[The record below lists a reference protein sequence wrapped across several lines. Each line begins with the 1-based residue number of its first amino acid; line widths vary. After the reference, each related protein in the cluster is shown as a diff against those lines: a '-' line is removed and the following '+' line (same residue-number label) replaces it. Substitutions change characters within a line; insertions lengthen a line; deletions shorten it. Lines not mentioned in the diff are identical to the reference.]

1 MYSPHDARIH
11 DVIQKTIHAEGLSLV
26 LRNRH
31 IRRFRSIYKSLH
43 SFVEEIHTIFKTLLD
58 FRNNFG
64 VKSLPIDYMRKT
76 LRHSFL
82 LFSYCLL
89 SSVAFGQSKF
99 TVSGYVK
106 DSETGETLIGANVFL
121 ENEITTGM
129 VTNTYGFYSITLPEG
144 PQKLVFSY
152 LGYHT
157 RTEALTLNENT
168 NLNIALTQG
177 VEMEEVIV
185 EAKADEEDENV
196 QSTSMGRVSLPI
208 EQVKVLPALL
218 GEVDILKTLQLLPGV
233 SSAGEGSAGFY
244 VRGGGADQNLVL
256 LDEAVVYNSGHF
268 LGFFSVFN
276 SDAIKN
282 TTLIKGGIPAVYGGR
297 LSSVV
302 DIQMKEGNNQD
313 FQGEGGIG
321 LISSR
326 LTLEGPIVKNKS
338 SFLIS
343 GRRTYGF
350 DLAQPLVKQTDFAGT
365 NYFFYD
371 FNAKMN
377 YQFSQKDRVYL
388 SGYFGRDVLTLAQP
402 GRNFE
407 FKLPYGN
414 ATATLRWNHL
424 FNDRLF
430 FNLSAI
436 YNDYQFKAGFD
447 QDDFSFDVF
456 SGVRDYSAKFDFDYF
471 PSNNHQVKTGIHA
484 THHRLTPNIVTG
496 NSGDVEFESTATA
509 KYANEYAM
517 YIQDDW
523 KINPWFRVNLGLRG
537 TMFQQTG
544 PYTSGITG
552 KTYSDGE
559 VVKTYSSL
567 EPRIFLNTTL
577 NPNVSF
583 KGGVTATTQYL
594 HLVSNSSS
602 TLPAD
607 VWVPSSEIVKPQ
619 RGWQYALGYFQNIR
633 KNEFEASVEAYY
645 KSLKDQIDY
654 RESYVDNSVDQVEN
668 EFVFG
673 SGEAYGLEFFL
684 RKNVGALNGWIGYTL
699 SRTDRTF
706 PDIENGRTYPT
717 TYDRTHDLSF
727 VANYNMS
734 AKLIAG
740 IVFVYATGKSY
751 TPPERVYLID
761 GELQT
766 DYGPRNSQ
774 RLEPYHRMDVSLTW
788 IPNPASKK
796 NFRSEWVFS
805 VYNVYNRK
813 NTFFLYT
820 DYETDLQSGTADVKA
835 YKVSIF
841 PILPSVTWNFKFK

>member
-1 MYSPHDARIH
+1 VFIDEIEM
-11 DVIQKTIHAEGLSLV
+11 LL
-26 LRNRH
+26 N
-31 IRRFRSIYKSLH
+31 
-43 SFVEEIHTIFKTLLD
+43 SFYV
-58 FRNNFG
+58 
-64 VKSLPIDYMRKT
+64 
-76 LRHSFL
+76 
-82 LFSYCLL
+82 YCNKMT
-89 SSVAFGQSKF
+89 SVAFFNDHMSLFLQRTILAGFMCLVSLSGHAQVRH
-99 TVSGYVK
+99 TISGYVK
-106 DSETGETLIGANVFL
+106 DDQSGETLIGANVYL
-121 ENEITTGM
+121 ENDATTGT
-129 VTNTYGFYSITLPEG
+129 VTNTYGFFSMTLPEG
-144 PQKLVFSY
+144 VHRIVVSY
-152 LGYHT
+152 LGYQHHV
-157 RTEALTLNENT
+157 EELTLLSNT
-168 NLNIALTQG
+168 NLNISMVQG
-177 VEMEEVIV
+177 IEMQEVV
-185 EAKADEEDENV
+185 VAAKGEEEDENV

-208 EQVKVLPALL
+208 EQIKVLPALL
-218 GEVDILKTLQLLPGV
+218 GEVDILKTIQLLPGV

-297 LSSVV
+297 LSSVL
-302 DIQMKEGNNQD
+302 DIQMKEGNNQN

-326 LTLEGPIVKNKS
+326 LTLEGPIVKGKS
-338 SFLIS
+338 SFLVS

-350 DLAQPLVKQTDFAGT
+350 DLAQPFIRQTDFAGT

-371 FNAKMN
+371 LNAKMN
-377 YQFSQKDRVYL
+377 YQFSQKDRIYL
-388 SGYFGRDVLTLAQP
+388 SGYFGRDVLTFAQP
-402 GRNFE
+402 GRDFQ
-407 FKLPYGN
+407 FTLPYGN

-424 FNDRLF
+424 FTEKLF

-436 YNDYQFKAGFD
+436 YNDYQFKAGFE
-447 QDDFSFDVF
+447 QEEFNFDIF
-456 SGVRDYSAKFDFDYF
+456 SGVRDFTAKFDFDYF
-471 PSNNHQVKTGIHA
+471 PSNDHQVKTGIHA
-484 THHRLTPNIVTG
+484 TKHRLTPNIIRGSAGET
-496 NSGDVEFESTATA
+496 EFENTATA
-509 KYANEYAM
+509 KYANEYAI
-517 YIQDDW
+517 YLQDDW

-537 TMFQQTG
+537 TLFQQIG
-544 PYTSGITG
+544 PYTSSINGEVYET
-552 KTYSDGE
+552 GE

-567 EPRIFLNTTL
+567 EPRIFINTSL
-577 NPNVSF
+577 NPNASL
-583 KGGVTATTQYL
+583 KAGVTATTQYL

-619 RGWQYALGYFQNIR
+619 RGWQYAAGYFQNIR
-633 KNEFEASVEAYY
+633 RGMYEASVEAYY
-645 KSLKDQIDY
+645 KSLQDQIDY

-673 SGEAYGLEFFL
+673 SGEAYGLEFFI
-684 RKNVGALNGWIGYTL
+684 RKNSGKLNGWIGYTL

-706 PDIENGRTYPT
+706 PDIKNGRTYPT

-727 VANYNMS
+727 VSNYNIS
-734 AKLIAG
+734 PKLIAG
-740 IVFVYATGKSY
+740 VVFVYATGKSY

-774 RLEPYHRMDVSLTW
+774 RLEPYHRMDLSLTW
-788 IPNPASKK
+788 IPNPTSKK
-796 NFRSEWVFS
+796 NFTSEWVFS
-805 VYNVYNRK
+805 VYNAYNRQ

-820 DYETDLQSGTADVKA
+820 DYETDLQSGTAEVKA

>member
-1 MYSPHDARIH
+1 MFIDEI
-11 DVIQKTIHAEGLSLV
+11 EMLL
-26 LRNRH
+26 N
-31 IRRFRSIYKSLH
+31 
-43 SFVEEIHTIFKTLLD
+43 SFYV
-58 FRNNFG
+58 
-64 VKSLPIDYMRKT
+64 
-76 LRHSFL
+76 
-82 LFSYCLL
+82 YCNKMT
-89 SSVAFGQSKF
+89 SVAFFNDHMSLFLQRTILAGFMCLVSLSGHAQVRH
-99 TVSGYVK
+99 TISGYVK
-106 DSETGETLIGANVFL
+106 DDQSGETLIGANVYL
-121 ENEITTGM
+121 ENDATTGT
-129 VTNTYGFYSITLPEG
+129 VTNTYGFFSMTLPEG
-144 PQKLVFSY
+144 VHRIVVSY
-152 LGYHT
+152 LGYQHHV
-157 RTEALTLNENT
+157 EELTLLSNT
-168 NLNIALTQG
+168 NLNISMVQG
-177 VEMEEVIV
+177 IEMQEVV
-185 EAKADEEDENV
+185 VAAKGEEEDENV

-208 EQVKVLPALL
+208 EQIKVLPALL
-218 GEVDILKTLQLLPGV
+218 GEVDILKTIQLLPGV

-297 LSSVV
+297 LSSVL
-302 DIQMKEGNNQD
+302 DIQMKEGNNQN

-350 DLAQPLVKQTDFAGT
+350 DLAQPFIRQTDFAGT

-371 FNAKMN
+371 LNAKMN
-377 YQFSQKDRVYL
+377 YQFSQKDRIYL
-388 SGYFGRDVLTLAQP
+388 SGYFGRDVLTFAQP
-402 GRNFE
+402 GRDFQ
-407 FKLPYGN
+407 FTLPYGN
-414 ATATLRWNHL
+414 ATATFRWNHL
-424 FNDRLF
+424 FTEKLF

-436 YNDYQFKAGFD
+436 YNDYQFKAGFE
-447 QDDFSFDVF
+447 QEEFNFDIF
-456 SGVRDYSAKFDFDYF
+456 SGVRDFTAKFDFDYF
-471 PSNNHQVKTGIHA
+471 PSNDHQVKTGIHA
-484 THHRLTPNIVTG
+484 TKHRLTPNIIRGSAGET
-496 NSGDVEFESTATA
+496 EFENTATA
-509 KYANEYAM
+509 KYANEYAI
-517 YIQDDW
+517 YLQDDW
-523 KINPWFRVNLGLRG
+523 KINPWLRVNLGLRG
-537 TMFQQTG
+537 TLFQQTG
-544 PYTSGITG
+544 PYTSSIN
-552 KTYSDGE
+552 GE
-559 VVKTYSSL
+559 VYETGDIVKTYSSL
-567 EPRIFLNTTL
+567 EPRIFINTSL
-577 NPNVSF
+577 NPNASL
-583 KGGVTATTQYL
+583 KAGVTATTQYL

-619 RGWQYALGYFQNIR
+619 RGWQYAAGYFQNIR
-633 KNEFEASVEAYY
+633 RGMYEASVEAYY
-645 KSLKDQIDY
+645 KSLQDQIDY

-673 SGEAYGLEFFL
+673 SGEAYGLEFFI
-684 RKNVGALNGWIGYTL
+684 RKNSGKLNGWIGYTL

-727 VANYNMS
+727 VSNYNIS
-734 AKLIAG
+734 PKLIAG
-740 IVFVYATGKSY
+740 VVFVYATGKSY

-788 IPNPASKK
+788 IPNPTSKK
-796 NFRSEWVFS
+796 NFTSEWVFS
-805 VYNVYNRK
+805 VYNAYNRQ

-820 DYETDLQSGTADVKA
+820 DYETDLQSGTAEVKA

>member
-1 MYSPHDARIH
+1 MKFICESKDTSYRWPYKIITSFSH
-11 DVIQKTIHAEGLSLV
+11 KG
-26 LRNRH
+26 
-31 IRRFRSIYKSLH
+31 FRVFFHNMIT
-43 SFVEEIHTIFKTLLD
+43 FVDEIPDIFKTFLD
-58 FRNNFG
+58 FRN
-64 VKSLPIDYMRKT
+64 KMHPSTLPIDHMRNKLNRT
-76 LRHSFL
+76 ILTISW
-82 LFSYCLL
+82 CLL
-89 SSVAFGQSKF
+89 VVMLHGQARH

-106 DSETGETLIGANVFL
+106 DIESGETLIGANVFL
-121 ENEITTGM
+121 ENDVSVGT
-129 VTNTYGFYSITLPEG
+129 VTNTYGFYSISLPEG
-144 PQKLVFSY
+144 VQSIAFSF
-152 LGYHT
+152 LGYQTHVDT
-157 RTEALTLNENT
+157 LTLSENT
-168 NLNIALTQG
+168 TLNVLLTQG
-177 VEMEEVIV
+177 IEMQEVVVSAI
-185 EAKADEEDENV
+185 ADEDDENV

-208 EQVKVLPALL
+208 EQVKILPALL

-297 LSSVV
+297 LASVV

-371 FNAKMN
+371 FNAKIN
-377 YQFSQKDRVYL
+377 YQFSQRDRVYL

-402 GRNFE
+402 GRDFE

-414 ATATLRWNHL
+414 ATTTLRWNHL
-424 FNDRLF
+424 FNDKLF

-436 YNDYQFKAGFD
+436 YNDYQFKAGFK
-447 QDDFSFDVF
+447 QEEFEFDVF
-456 SGVRDYSAKFDFDYF
+456 SGVRDFTAKFDFDYF
-471 PSNNHQVKTGIHA
+471 PSNEHQVKTGVHA
-484 THHRLTPNIVTG
+484 THHRLTPNIITG
-496 NSGDVEFESTATA
+496 SAGDEEFENTATA
-509 KYANEYAM
+509 KYGNEYAL
-517 YIQDDW
+517 YVQDDW

-537 TMFQQTG
+537 TMFQKTG
-544 PYTSGITG
+544 PYKSGITG
-552 KTYSDGE
+552 KTYKDGE

-577 NPNVSF
+577 NPNVAF
-583 KGGVTATTQYL
+583 KAGVTATTQYL

-607 VWVPSSEIVKPQ
+607 VWVPSSELVKPQ
-619 RGWQYALGYFQNIR
+619 RGWQYAVGYFQNIR
-633 KNEFEASVEAYY
+633 RNEFEASVEAYY

-673 SGEAYGLEFFL
+673 DGEAYGMEFFL
-684 RKNVGALNGWIGYTL
+684 RKNRGALNGWISYTL
-699 SRTDRTF
+699 SRTERTF

-717 TYDRTHDLSF
+717 TYDRTHDMSF
-727 VANYNMS
+727 VANYTIS
-734 AKLIAG
+734 PKLIAG
-740 IVFVYATGKSY
+740 LVFVYATGKSY
-751 TPPERVYLID
+751 TPAERVYLID

-774 RLEPYHRMDVSLTW
+774 RLEPYNRMDVSLTW
-788 IPNPASKK
+788 IPNPTSKK
-796 NFRSEWVFS
+796 NFKSEWVFS
-805 VYNVYNRK
+805 IYNAYNRK

>member
-1 MYSPHDARIH
+1 M
-11 DVIQKTIHAEGLSLV
+11 
-26 LRNRH
+26 
-31 IRRFRSIYKSLH
+31 LH
-43 SFVEEIHTIFKTLLD
+43 GQVRHTI
-58 FRNNFG
+58 
-64 VKSLPIDYMRKT
+64 
-76 LRHSFL
+76 
-82 LFSYCLL
+82 
-89 SSVAFGQSKF
+89 
-99 TVSGYVK
+99 SGYVK
-106 DSETGETLIGANVFL
+106 DLESGETLIGANVFL
-121 ENEITTGM
+121 ENDASIGT
-129 VTNTYGFYSITLPEG
+129 VTNTYGFYSITLSEG
-144 PQKLVFSY
+144 EHRIAFSF
-152 LGYHT
+152 LGYQT
-157 RTEALTLNENT
+157 YIETLTITKST
-168 NLNIALTQG
+168 NLNVQLTQG
-177 VEMEEVIV
+177 IEMKEVV
-185 EAKADEEDENV
+185 VSAAAEEEDENV
-196 QSTSMGRVSLPI
+196 TSTSMGRVSLPI
-208 EQVKVLPALL
+208 EQVKILPALL

-302 DIQMKEGNNQD
+302 DVQMKEGNNQE

-350 DLAQPLVKQTDFAGT
+350 DLAQPLVRQTDFAGT

-371 FNAKMN
+371 FNAKVN
-377 YQFSQKDRVYL
+377 FQFSQRDRVYL

-402 GRNFE
+402 GRDFE

-414 ATATLRWNHL
+414 ATTTLRWNHL
-424 FNDRLF
+424 FNDQLF

-436 YNDYQFKAGFD
+436 YNDYQFKAGFE
-447 QDDFSFDVF
+447 QEEFSFDVF
-456 SGVRDYSAKFDFDYF
+456 SGVRDFTAKFDFDYF
-471 PSNNHQVKTGIHA
+471 PSNSHQVKTGVHA
-484 THHRLTPNIVTG
+484 THHRLTPNIITG
-496 NSGDVEFESTATA
+496 SSGDAEFENTATA
-509 KYANEYAM
+509 KFGNEYAI
-517 YIQDDW
+517 YLQDDW
-523 KINPWFRVNLGLRG
+523 KLNPWFRVNLGLRG
-537 TMFQQTG
+537 TLFQQTG
-544 PYTSGITG
+544 PYTSDISG
-552 KTYSDGE
+552 KTFKDGE
-559 VVKTYSSL
+559 VVKTYGSV
-567 EPRIFLNTTL
+567 EPRFFLNTTL
-577 NPNVSF
+577 NPTIAF
-583 KGGVTATTQYL
+583 KAGVTATTQYL

-607 VWVPSSEIVKPQ
+607 VWVPSSELVKPQ
-619 RGWQYALGYFQNIR
+619 RGWQYAVGYFQNIR

-673 SGEAYGLEFFL
+673 EGKAYGLEFFL
-684 RKNVGALNGWIGYTL
+684 RKNKGALNGWISYTL
-699 SRTDRTF
+699 SRTERTF

-727 VANYNMS
+727 VVNYTIS
-734 AKLIAG
+734 PKLIAG
-740 IVFVYATGKSY
+740 MVFVYATGKSY
-751 TPPERVYLID
+751 TPPERVYLI
-761 GELQT
+761 GGQLQT

-774 RLEPYHRMDVSLTW
+774 RLEPYNRMDISLTW
-788 IPNPASKK
+788 IPNPTSTK
-796 NFRSEWVFS
+796 NFKSEWVFS
-805 VYNVYNRK
+805 IYNVYNRK

-820 DYETDLQSGTADVKA
+820 DYETDLQAGTADVKA

>member
-1 MYSPHDARIH
+1 VFIDEIEM
-11 DVIQKTIHAEGLSLV
+11 LL
-26 LRNRH
+26 N
-31 IRRFRSIYKSLH
+31 
-43 SFVEEIHTIFKTLLD
+43 SFYV
-58 FRNNFG
+58 
-64 VKSLPIDYMRKT
+64 
-76 LRHSFL
+76 
-82 LFSYCLL
+82 YCNKMT
-89 SSVAFGQSKF
+89 SVAFFNDHMSLFLQRTILAGFMCLVSLSGHAQVRH
-99 TVSGYVK
+99 TISGYVK
-106 DSETGETLIGANVFL
+106 DNQSGETLIGANVYL
-121 ENEITTGM
+121 ENDATTGT
-129 VTNTYGFYSITLPEG
+129 VTNTYGFFSMTLPEG
-144 PQKLVFSY
+144 VHRIVVSY
-152 LGYHT
+152 LGYQHHV
-157 RTEALTLNENT
+157 EELTLLSNT
-168 NLNIALTQG
+168 NLNISMVQG
-177 VEMEEVIV
+177 IEMQEVV
-185 EAKADEEDENV
+185 VAAKGEEEDENV

-208 EQVKVLPALL
+208 EQIKVLPALL
-218 GEVDILKTLQLLPGV
+218 GEVDILKTIQLLPGV

-297 LSSVV
+297 LSSVL
-302 DIQMKEGNNQD
+302 DIQMKEGNNQN

-326 LTLEGPIVKNKS
+326 LTLEGPIVKGKS
-338 SFLIS
+338 SFLVS

-350 DLAQPLVKQTDFAGT
+350 DLAQPFIRQTDFAGT

-371 FNAKMN
+371 LNAKMN
-377 YQFSQKDRVYL
+377 YQFSQKDRIYL
-388 SGYFGRDVLTLAQP
+388 SGYFGRDVLTFAQP
-402 GRNFE
+402 GRDFQ
-407 FKLPYGN
+407 FTLPYGN
-414 ATATLRWNHL
+414 ATATFRWNHL
-424 FNDRLF
+424 FTEKLF

-436 YNDYQFKAGFD
+436 YNDYQFKAGFE
-447 QDDFSFDVF
+447 QEEFNFDIF
-456 SGVRDYSAKFDFDYF
+456 SGVRDFTAKFDFDYF
-471 PSNNHQVKTGIHA
+471 PSNDHQVKTGIHA
-484 THHRLTPNIVTG
+484 TKHRLTPNIIRGSAGET
-496 NSGDVEFESTATA
+496 EFENTATA
-509 KYANEYAM
+509 KYANEYAI
-517 YIQDDW
+517 YLQDDW

-537 TMFQQTG
+537 TLFQQIG
-544 PYTSGITG
+544 PYTSGINGEVYET
-552 KTYSDGE
+552 GE
-559 VVKTYSSL
+559 VVKTYSSI
-567 EPRIFLNTTL
+567 EPRIFINTSL
-577 NPNVSF
+577 SPNASL
-583 KGGVTATTQYL
+583 KAGVTATTQYL

-619 RGWQYALGYFQNIR
+619 RGWQYAAGYFQSIR
-633 KNEFEASVEAYY
+633 RGMYEASVEAYY
-645 KSLKDQIDY
+645 KSLQDQIDY

-673 SGEAYGLEFFL
+673 SGEAYGLEFFI
-684 RKNVGALNGWIGYTL
+684 RKNSGKLNGWIGYTL

-727 VANYNMS
+727 VSNYNIS
-734 AKLIAG
+734 PKLIAG
-740 IVFVYATGKSY
+740 VVFVYATGKSY

-774 RLEPYHRMDVSLTW
+774 RLEPYHRMDLSLTW
-788 IPNPASKK
+788 IPNPTSKK
-796 NFRSEWVFS
+796 NFTSEWVFS
-805 VYNVYNRK
+805 VYNAYNRQ

-820 DYETDLQSGTADVKA
+820 DYETDLQTGTADVNA

>member
-1 MYSPHDARIH
+1 MERLLNSFY
-11 DVIQKTIHAEGLSLV
+11 VYCNKKT
-26 LRNRH
+26 
-31 IRRFRSIYKSLH
+31 
-43 SFVEEIHTIFKTLLD
+43 
-58 FRNNFG
+58 
-64 VKSLPIDYMRKT
+64 
-76 LRHSFL
+76 
-82 LFSYCLL
+82 
-89 SSVAFGQSKF
+89 SVAFFIDHMRLYLQRTLLAGFMCFVSLSGHAQVRHTISGFIKDDQS
-99 TVSGYVK
+99 
-106 DSETGETLIGANVFL
+106 GETLIGANVFL
-121 ENEITTGM
+121 EKDGNTGT
-129 VTNTYGFYSITLPEG
+129 VTNTYGFFSITLPEG
-144 PQKLVFSY
+144 VHRIVVSY
-152 LGYHT
+152 LGYQN
-157 RTEALTLNENT
+157 RIVDVSLTENMDLNVD
-168 NLNIALTQG
+168 LIQG
-177 VEMEEVIV
+177 IEMQEVV
-185 EAKADEEDENV
+185 VSASRDEKDDNV
-196 QSTSMGRVSLPI
+196 KSTSMGRVNLPM
-208 EQVKVLPALL
+208 EQIKVLPALL
-218 GEVDILKTLQLLPGV
+218 GEVDILKTIQLLPGV

-297 LSSVV
+297 LSSVL
-302 DIQMKEGNNQD
+302 DIQMKEGNNQE

-326 LTLEGPIVKNKS
+326 LTLEGPIVKDKS
-338 SFLIS
+338 SFLVS

-350 DLAQPLVKQTDFAGT
+350 DLAQPFVRQTAFAGT

-371 FNAKMN
+371 MNAKVN
-377 YQFSQKDRVYL
+377 YQFSQQDRVYL

-402 GRNFE
+402 GRDFE

-424 FNDRLF
+424 FNDKLF

-447 QDDFSFDVF
+447 QEEFSFEVF
-456 SGVRDYSAKFDFDYF
+456 SGVRDFTAKFDFDYF
-471 PSNNHQVKTGIHA
+471 PSNDHQVKTGIHA
-484 THHRLTPNIVTG
+484 THHRLTPNIISG
-496 NSGDVEFESTATA
+496 SSGDIEFENAATA
-509 KYANEYAM
+509 KYAYEYAM

-523 KINPWFRVNLGLRG
+523 KINPWIRLNLGLRA
-537 TMFQQTG
+537 TLFQQIG
-544 PYTSGITG
+544 PYTSVSTG
-552 KTYSDGE
+552 DVYESGE
-559 VVKTYSSL
+559 VVTTYGSL
-567 EPRIFLNTTL
+567 EPRIFVNTSL
-577 NPNVSF
+577 SPSASL
-583 KGGVTATTQYL
+583 KAGVTSTTQYL

-607 VWVPSSEIVKPQ
+607 VWVPSSDLVKPQ
-619 RGWQYALGYFQNIR
+619 RGWQYAAGYFQNIR
-633 KNEFEASVEAYY
+633 KDMYEASIEVYY

-654 RESYVDNSVDQVEN
+654 RESYVDNGVDQVET

-673 SGEAYGLEFFL
+673 DGKAYGLEFFL
-684 RKNVGALNGWIGYTL
+684 RKNKGLLNGWIGYTL

-706 PDIENGRTYPT
+706 PDIENGRTYPA

-727 VANYNMS
+727 VANYSMS
-734 AKLIAG
+734 KKLTAG
-740 IVFVYATGKSY
+740 FVFVYATGRAY

-761 GELQT
+761 GQLQT

-788 IPNPASKK
+788 VPNPMSKK

-805 VYNVYNRK
+805 IYNVYNRN
-813 NTFFLYT
+813 NTFFIYT
-820 DYETDLQSGTADVKA
+820 DYETDFQSGTADVRA
-835 YKVSIF
+835 YKISIF

>member
-1 MYSPHDARIH
+1 MTSIAFSKAYMRLLL
-11 DVIQKTIHAEGLSLV
+11 QRTILAGFMCLVSLSGQAQV
-26 LRNRH
+26 R
-31 IRRFRSIYKSLH
+31 
-43 SFVEEIHTIFKTLLD
+43 HTI
-58 FRNNFG
+58 
-64 VKSLPIDYMRKT
+64 
-76 LRHSFL
+76 
-82 LFSYCLL
+82 
-89 SSVAFGQSKF
+89 
-99 TVSGYVK
+99 SGYVK
-106 DSETGETLIGANVFL
+106 DHQSGETLIGANVYL
-121 ENEITTGM
+121 ENNATTGT
-129 VTNTYGFYSITLPEG
+129 VTNTYGFFSITLPEG
-144 PQKLVFSY
+144 VHRIVVSY
-152 LGYHT
+152 LGYQVHI
-157 RTEALTLNENT
+157 EEVNLMSNA
-168 NLNIALTQG
+168 NLNINMVQG
-177 VEMEEVIV
+177 IEMQEVV
-185 EAKADEEDENV
+185 VAAKGKEEDENV

-208 EQVKVLPALL
+208 EQIKVLPALL
-218 GEVDILKTLQLLPGV
+218 GEVDILKTIQLLPGV

-297 LSSVV
+297 LSSVL
-302 DIQMKEGNNQD
+302 DIQMKDGNNQN

-350 DLAQPLVKQTDFAGT
+350 DLAQPLIRQTDFAGT

-371 FNAKMN
+371 LNAKMN
-377 YQFSQKDRVYL
+377 YQFSQKDRIYL
-388 SGYFGRDVLTLAQP
+388 SGYFGRDVLTFAQP
-402 GRNFE
+402 GRD
-407 FKLPYGN
+407 FKFTLPYGN
-414 ATATLRWNHL
+414 ATATFRWNHL
-424 FNDRLF
+424 FTEKLF

-436 YNDYQFKAGFD
+436 YNDYQFKAGFN
-447 QDDFSFDVF
+447 QEEFNFDIF
-456 SGVRDYSAKFDFDYF
+456 SGVRDFTAKFDFDYF
-471 PSNNHQVKTGIHA
+471 PSNDHQVKAGIHA
-484 THHRLTPNIVTG
+484 TKHRLTPNIIRGSAGET
-496 NSGDVEFESTATA
+496 EFENTATA
-509 KYANEYAM
+509 KYANEYAV
-517 YIQDDW
+517 YLQDDW
-523 KINPWFRVNLGLRG
+523 KINSWLRVNLGLRG
-537 TMFQQTG
+537 TLFQQTG
-544 PYTSGITG
+544 PYTSGINGEVYETV
-552 KTYSDGE
+552 E

-567 EPRIFLNTTL
+567 EPRIFINTSL
-577 NPNVSF
+577 NPNASI
-583 KGGVTATTQYL
+583 KAGVTATTQYL

-607 VWVPSSEIVKPQ
+607 VWVPSSEVVKPQ
-619 RGWQYALGYFQNIR
+619 RGWQYAAGYFQNIR
-633 KNEFEASVEAYY
+633 RGMFEASIEAYY
-645 KSLKDQIDY
+645 KSLQDQIDY

-673 SGEAYGLEFFL
+673 SGEAYGLELFI
-684 RKNVGALNGWIGYTL
+684 RKNSGKLNGWIGYTL
-699 SRTDRTF
+699 SRTNRTF

-727 VANYNMS
+727 VANYNLS
-734 AKLIAG
+734 PKLIAG
-740 IVFVYATGKSY
+740 VVFVYATGKSY

-788 IPNPASKK
+788 IPNPTSKK
-796 NFRSEWVFS
+796 KFTSEWVFS
-805 VYNVYNRK
+805 IYNAYNRQ

-820 DYETDLQSGTADVKA
+820 DYETDLQSGTAEVKA